1 MLHRRRSLVRA
12 LSAPALRAFALA
24 ALVGLVC
31 GAAAG
36 GAAAVESEIFTVKD
50 VAVDATAATAAAARD
65 QALGEGESL
74 ALQRLFA
81 RLTLGRDQGKLP
93 KPSASELT
101 DLLAGFEVQEERN
114 SPVRYIARLTYHFK
128 PRAVE
133 QLLRAAGIDFA
144 ETPSKPIVVLP
155 LLRSGNALLLWDD
168 PNPWR
173 AAWNGLPPAD
183 GLVPFGVPIGDVN
196 DMSDVTAQQA
206 ATGDAERLR
215 AIAARYGAGAALV
228 AVAMPRRDVGTGRS
242 VVDFVVSRY
251 GGALQQQIKVAR
263 VAGEPGESRDALLT
277 RAAQAVES
285 AVTESWKED
294 NLLHFDQA
302 QQAIVSVPIRALEDW
317 LKVQQRLREI
327 ATISRAEI
335 VYLSHTEARVALSYL
350 GDPAQLKLALAQRD
364 LTLDEEGGALV
375 LRLAGTETGA
385 ATQQG
390 ERVRSP

>member
-1 MLHRRRSLVRA
+1 MLHRRRSLVPA
-12 LSAPALRAFALA
+12 SPAPALRAFALA
-24 ALVGLVC
+24 ALVGLAC
-31 GAAAG
+31 SAAAG
-36 GAAAVESEIFTVKD
+36 RAAAESEIFTVKD

-65 QALGEGESL
+65 QALADGENL

-81 RLTLGRDQGKLP
+81 RLTLARDQGKLP
-93 KPSASELT
+93 KPSANDLT

-133 QLLRAAGIDFA
+133 QLLRAAGVAFA

-155 LLRSGNALLLWDD
+155 LLRSGDALLLWDD

-173 AAWNGLPPAD
+173 AAWNELPPAD
-183 GLVPFGVPIGDVN
+183 GLVPFSVPIGDVK
-196 DMSDVTAQQA
+196 DMADVTTGQA
-206 ATGDAERLR
+206 TTGDAEKLR

-242 VVDFVVSRY
+242 DVDLAVNRY
-251 GGALQQQIKVAR
+251 GGGLQQQIKVAR
-263 VAGEPGESRDALLT
+263 VAGEPGESRDALLI

-285 AVTESWKED
+285 AVTERWKED
-294 NLLHFDQA
+294 NLLRFDQA
-302 QQAIVSVPIRALEDW
+302 QQAMVSVPIRALDDW

-327 ATISRAEI
+327 ATINRIELI
-335 VYLSHTEARVALSYL
+335 YLSRGEARVALSFL
-350 GDPAQLKLALAQRD
+350 GDPSQLKLALAQRD
-364 LTLDEEGGALV
+364 LTLSEEGGALV

-385 ATQQG
+385 APQQG
-390 ERVRSP
+390 ERVQSP